1 MTIRLYGNSH
11 YNPKPN
17 VASLQADMATHS
29 MLPPTMNSYRMM
41 YNGFVRIWVMFMGR
55 QEDFV
60 LPGR

>member
-1 MTIRLYGNSH
+1 
-11 YNPKPN
+11 
-17 VASLQADMATHS
+17 
-29 MLPPTMNSYRMM
+29 MM

>member
-29 MLPPTMNSYRMM
+29 MLPCINKTPTAASM
-41 YNGFVRIWVMFMGR
+41 
-55 QEDFV
+55 
-60 LPGR
+60 LPFKR

>member
-1 MTIRLYGNSH
+1 MQ
-11 YNPKPN
+11 
-17 VASLQADMATHS
+17 ASLQIERENIGDDFS
-29 MLPPTMNSYRMM
+29 FGLLPPTMNSYRMM